1 MLRIKNPTLNKV
13 TKKKES
19 VFLTNSKFSKLLQ
32 SSKFYFLLVRVHLP
46 NLDQKLV
53 ENQQSFQPV
62 LRGLLDEGCFLVLL
76 QIF

>member
-1 MLRIKNPTLNKV
+1 MFFSQIVN
-13 TKKKES
+13 
-19 VFLTNSKFSKLLQ
+19 FQNSSNHQ
-32 SSKFYFLLVRVHLP
+32 IYFLFVRVHLP